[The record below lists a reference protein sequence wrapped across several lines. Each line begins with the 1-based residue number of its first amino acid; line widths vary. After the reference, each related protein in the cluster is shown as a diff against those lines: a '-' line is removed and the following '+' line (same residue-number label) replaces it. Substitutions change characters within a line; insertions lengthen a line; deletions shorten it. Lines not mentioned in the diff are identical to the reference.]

1 MWHDGS
7 EKNKISCS
15 FTVFWQILAEDQEIK
30 IKIKMSF
37 FTDILLPEQVK
48 KLVHSVHQSAPFYL
62 T

>member
-15 FTVFWQILAEDQEIK
+15 FMVFWQILAEDQEIK
-30 IKIKMSF
+30 IKMSF
-37 FTDILLPEQVK
+37 FTDILLPEEVK
-48 KLVHSVHQSAPFYL
+48 KLVHSVHESAPFYL